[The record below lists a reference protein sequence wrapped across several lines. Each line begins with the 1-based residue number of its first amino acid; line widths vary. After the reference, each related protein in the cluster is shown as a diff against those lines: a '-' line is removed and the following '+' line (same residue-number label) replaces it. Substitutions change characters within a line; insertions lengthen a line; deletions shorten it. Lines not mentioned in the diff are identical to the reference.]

1 MKTQSKTGTVEGESL
16 ESVFLTELTEAYFAQ
31 QELGK
36 LYARLTTAAQNAE
49 LKKAFE
55 QQVHNTTLQISRM
68 EKCMEML
75 ELKPDTVH
83 AAVVDGMI
91 EAAEDIIDNFS
102 EGPVRD
108 TALIAAAQK
117 IEHYGISA
125 YGTLRTLATVMGR
138 VQCATLLEENKDEE
152 AETDEELTRLAMS
165 INQSANNANS

>member
-1 MKTQSKTGTVEGESL
+1 MKTQSKTGTVVPESL
-16 ESVFLTELTEAYFAQ
+16 ESVFQTELTEAYYAQ

-36 LYARLTTAAQNAE
+36 AYGKMAAAAQNAD
-49 LKKAFE
+49 LKKTFE

-68 EKCMEML
+68 EKCMEIL
-75 ELKPDTVH
+75 ELKADSVH
-83 AAVVDGMI
+83 VDVVDGLI
-91 EAAEDIIDNFS
+91 EAAEEIIDNFS

-138 VQCATLLEENKDEE
+138 VQCAALLEENKDEE
-152 AETDEELTRLAMS
+152 AETDETLTRLSVS
-165 INQSANNANS
+165 INQNAHEA